1 MIDVI
6 NAGSGLNTASRDKFP
21 RSVLPRSFDYGFA
34 TALMVKDVRLCLDEM
49 KSMGL
54 SMEVAEAVGRLW
66 ETVIKEM
73 GPDSD
78 FTSAIKPIEKAAG
91 VEVRGRPPQGI
102 TK

>member
-1 MIDVI
+1 MRKS
-6 NAGSGLNTASRDKFP
+6 AFST
-21 RSVLPRSFDYGFA
+21 VLH
-34 TALMVKDVRLCLDEM
+34 LILKLEM
-49 KSMGL
+49 KGMGL

-91 VEVRGRPPQGI
+91 VEVRGRPAPG
-102 TK
+102 TGK